1 MSKPLILGIGEIVW
15 DCLPAGK
22 KLGGAPVNFSYY
34 AGRLGAESYAVSA
47 VGKDELG
54 KETLKSC
61 RSFGLDTR
69 FIEQNELPTS
79 RVLVK
84 LDSSGV
90 PQYEILEGVAW
101 DALDASEEV
110 LAAVSHADA
119 ICWGSLAGR
128 TERSFKA
135 ISTMIASAPQ
145 TCMKVFDINLR
156 QHYYSREKI
165 ELSLLAA
172 SALKLNEDEL
182 PVLSGLF
189 NLPDNSADALY
200 RIAERWG
207 LDYVIYTCGAAFSEI
222 YCRQGLISH
231 IDTPKVKVADTV
243 GAGDSFTAAFI
254 TSILLGKT
262 TREAHEMAVS
272 LAAKVC
278 SSSGAIVEI

>member
-1 MSKPLILGIGEIVW
+1 MNKPLIFGIGEIVW

-34 AGRLGAESYAVSA
+34 AGRLGADSYAVSA
-47 VGKDELG
+47 VGKDSLG
-54 KETLKSC
+54 EETLESC

-110 LAAVSHADA
+110 LAAVSRADA

-128 TERSFKA
+128 TDRSFKA
-135 ISTMIASAPQ
+135 ISSMIVTAPEG
-145 TCMKVFDINLR
+145 CMKVFDINLR

-165 ELSLLAA
+165 ESSLGAA

-189 NLPDNSADALY
+189 NLPTDAADVLCC
-200 RIAERWG
+200 IAQRWS

-222 YCRQGLISH
+222 HGTNGLISH
-231 IDTPKVKVADTV
+231 IDTPKVDVADTV